1 MFIGRSWCD
10 NGMQTVVGE
19 ASGVGANGRSWRP
32 ARGGLLVPAY
42 YWAGQGS
49 MLIHRMKGFGREV
62 DRVAYWRAYD
72 AERLRWLRDRGGV
85 NCVFSSYNWG
95 LPPELE
101 AADWRAFER
110 AARICHDLGMMAA
123 AYIQPSNA
131 APLGS
136 FARKGWY
143 AVTPKGKRIPYYN
156 GRAFTCLNEESWRA
170 WVLER
175 CLDACDRGADVL
187 FFDNCA
193 FGGMPI
199 PLSRDYTAFAGC
211 ACERC
216 RERFSVWQE
225 AAGLSVLPLPR
236 LFRPGRDEAA
246 RRFAA
251 WRAGTLTAF
260 LRGIVEEVRAV
271 YPETKFVT
279 NTVGGVNVNT
289 FHVFGVDLPAIAGF
303 MDWLFV
309 ENLQSPRAGGRTLV
323 QNAGTFKLL
332 GALRPGAPALSIAYE
347 RGIGVDGPPPPEV
360 FARIA
365 AEGFAAGGAPVLRA
379 SEYVVGGRWT
389 LLEPGS
395 DDVRVGAF
403 GQVVAAYAALVEAGG
418 RRREAAR
425 VGVFVPDAVGWRGD
439 LYPGGEDDYL
449 AVIQALVGA
458 GIPFQVIGER
468 HDPRD
473 LGCLLVPGGVAPPGW
488 FRGRVMR
495 FAELGLAVPKGR
507 LLGWL
512 GGPLEPV
519 VRVVGPRV
527 VDGYYSRVH
536 VRRFVDRLDLL
547 MRLVFGGRFLR
558 VSMPDSTRR
567 LLAAM
572 NPVQVELSGPG
583 YVDLWEG
590 DHGLELHVV
599 NYGVSPIRAEVRG
612 REILSLASMDGGR
625 LLGRE
630 RVEVTSFAVVH
641 LEACA
646 VAARG
651 WGEAARR

>member
-1 MFIGRSWCD
+1 M
-10 NGMQTVVGE
+10 T
-19 ASGVGANGRSWRP
+19 
-32 ARGGLLVPAY
+32 GGLLVPAY
-42 YWAGQGS
+42 YWAGQGT
-49 MLIHRMKGFGREV
+49 MVIHRMKGFGRPV
-62 DRVAYWRAYD
+62 DGEAYARAYD
-72 AERLRWLRDRGGV
+72 PERLRWLRDTGGV
-85 NCVFSSYNWG
+85 NCVFLSYNWG

-101 AADWRAFER
+101 ADDWRGFER

-136 FARKGWY
+136 FARKAWY

-156 GRAFTCLNEESWRA
+156 GRSFTCLNDDTWRA

-175 CLDACDRGADVL
+175 CLDACRRGADVL

-216 RERFSVWQE
+216 RERFRAWQE
-225 AAGLSVLPLPR
+225 AAGLVPAPLPR

-251 WRAGTLTAF
+251 WRAGTLTDF
-260 LRGIVEEVRAV
+260 LRGMVEEVRGV

-289 FHVFGVDLPAIAGF
+289 FNVFGADLPAIAAF

-309 ENLQSPRAGGRTLV
+309 ENLQSPRAGGRSLV
-323 QNAGTFKLL
+323 QNAGTYKLL
-332 GALRPGAPALSIAYE
+332 RALRPGAPALSIAYE

-360 FARIA
+360 FRRIA
-365 AEGFAAGGAPVLRA
+365 AEGFAAGGVPVLRA
-379 SEYVVGGRWT
+379 AEYIVGGRWT
-389 LLEPGS
+389 VLKPGADS
-395 DDVRVGAF
+395 RRTDAF
-403 GQVVAAYAALVEAGG
+403 GQVVATYAALVAAGG

-425 VGVFVPDAVGWRGD
+425 VGVYVPDAVGWRGD

-468 HDPRD
+468 HEPRE
-473 LGCLLVPGGVAPPGW
+473 LGCLLVPGSGAPPPW
-488 FRGRVMR
+488 FRGRVLR
-495 FAELGLAVPKGR
+495 FDELGLEMARPT
-507 LLGWL
+507 LLRWF
-512 GGPLEPV
+512 GGPLEPLA
-519 VRVVGPRV
+519 RVVGPRV
-527 VDGYYSRVH
+527 VDGYYRRVH
-536 VRRFVDRLDLL
+536 VRQFVDRLDLL
-547 MRLVFGGRFLR
+547 MRLVFGGRFQQ
-558 VSMPDSTRR
+558 VPMPDSTRR

-590 DHGLELHVV
+590 EEGLELHIV
-599 NYGVSPIRAEVRG
+599 NYGTEPLVAEVRG
-612 REILSLASMDGGR
+612 RTPVALAPQREGR
-625 LLGRE
+625 LVGGG
-630 RVEVTSFAVVH
+630 RVEVAGFAVVH
-641 LEACA
+641 LDARS
-646 VAARG
+646 VAAPGRG
-651 WGEAARR
+651 KAAALR